1 MKCVDRGTL
10 DYTGDDY
17 TVPLSFIV
25 VILYYYCGS
34 GYLMIRSLMMV
45 KLESFLITLSYGT
58 GGLYLIW
65 IHPPTPPRGSGRGP
79 QTGYGK
85 NQDSRALLSL
95 ARAKIPPPESCLS
108 LVYRGFLGGFWGY
121 LLGIFSCCS

>member
-1 MKCVDRGTL
+1 MKCVYRESL
-10 DYTGDDY
+10 DDTGYDY
-17 TVPLSFIV
+17 SVLLSFIV
-25 VILYYYCGS
+25 VILYYYCGWVIS
-34 GYLMIRSLMMV
+34 MIRSLMMV
-45 KLESFLITLSYGT
+45 KLESYLIILSYGT

-65 IHPPTPPRGSGRGP
+65 IHPPTPPGGSGRGP

-108 LVYRGFLGGFWGY
+108 LVYRGFLGGF
-121 LLGIFSCCS
+121 